1 MASETQDTLYD
12 AFSNAAG
19 SQAEAL
25 EPITSA
31 SDKLA
36 ESLRSVTQQ
45 MGGGPSQYSAETSSN
60 ASKSGASEALSIAT
74 TVLESGLGIIPLVT
88 GLIGLFSDGDSTPA
102 PLTKYAM
109 PSKIGFEGAD
119 TGTGTSDM
127 DYDQMGTPRPYN
139 AAPAASSPA
148 SQITVN
154 VQAMDSRS
162 FLDHSSDI
170 AQAVRD
176 AMLNL
181 SSINDVVSNL

>member
-88 GLIGLFSDGDSTPA
+88 GLIESMHHPRFLILGNADDW
-102 PLTKYAM
+102 
-109 PSKIGFEGAD
+109 PSL
-119 TGTGTSDM
+119 
-127 DYDQMGTPRPYN
+127 QHRW
-139 AAPAASSPA
+139 
-148 SQITVN
+148 
-154 VQAMDSRS
+154 
-162 FLDHSSDI
+162 DHIDV
-170 AQAVRD
+170 AQAEGSGERVIQP
-176 AMLNL
+176 
-181 SSINDVVSNL
+181 S